1 MSHAA
6 PLLPLFVAYQG
17 LADCPDPDAADATRG
32 ALEQL
37 LAGGEVASADDLFA
51 KARYLQDC
59 GRIDP
64 ALIPSV
70 ALDTLVAGI
79 LRLMGPTLSASAAS
93 RAKAA

>member
-6 PLLPLFVAYQG
+6 PLLPLFAAYQG
-17 LADCPDPDAADATRG
+17 LAGCADLDAADAMRG
-32 ALEQL
+32 ELEQL

-64 ALIPSV
+64 ALIPLD

-79 LRLMGPTLSASAAS
+79 VRLMGPALSQPAPLAA
-93 RAKAA
+93 AA